1 MENVDETKLQG
12 DHLAEPGMES
22 AIGEKLAEESV
33 EEPASPEIIPE
44 EFGKD
49 DLVDADTA
57 LKALIDEVGR
67 AVDRVESRLTAKEQ
81 MAGIMLALATT
92 ILAILSGV
100 GMHGTTQYLA
110 ATMEA
115 SAILLGIAVM
125 VLILLASSVSGISE
139 AMAEFDRGNYGLMME
154 SIINNGTTLMDNSTT
169 RDRVATIILLLQVF
183 TGSAGFVMLAVGSI

>member
-22 AIGEKLAEESV
+22 AIGEEPF
-33 EEPASPEIIPE
+33 EEPAPIEIVSE
-44 EFGKD
+44 ESGKD

-100 GMHGTTQYLA
+100 GMHGTIQYLA

-139 AMAEFDRGNYGLMME
+139 AMAEFDRGNYGPMME

-183 TGSAGFVMLAVGSI
+183 TGSTGFVMLAVGSI